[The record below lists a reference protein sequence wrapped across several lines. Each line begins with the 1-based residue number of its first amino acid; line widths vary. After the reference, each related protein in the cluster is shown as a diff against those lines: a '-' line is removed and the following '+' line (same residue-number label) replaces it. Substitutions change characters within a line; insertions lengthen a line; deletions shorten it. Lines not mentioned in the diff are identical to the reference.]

1 MASHAFNDLGSK
13 SRSDLYLRKDTSNLT
28 ERITAQSKFKITQLR
43 IERLIKCIISHSKRY
58 SCLTYNNKNSQITWP
73 CSKSVDHPHSHPTPT
88 RHSSLLKAFKSAKL
102 THSFQTMHV
111 EVIFEK
117 LHKRCNT
124 EEKIRMSVVWAIS
137 MTLSKTAVSP
147 VLWYWIYC
155 SLALNHR
162 YVFLFPYSLIKS
174 YGTINIELFKDVL
187 LINFIYLVN
196 AFESMA

>member
-1 MASHAFNDLGSK
+1 
-13 SRSDLYLRKDTSNLT
+13 
-28 ERITAQSKFKITQLR
+28 
-43 IERLIKCIISHSKRY
+43 
-58 SCLTYNNKNSQITWP
+58 
-73 CSKSVDHPHSHPTPT
+73 
-88 RHSSLLKAFKSAKL
+88 
-102 THSFQTMHV
+102 
-111 EVIFEK
+111 
-117 LHKRCNT
+117 
-124 EEKIRMSVVWAIS
+124 

-147 VLWYWIYC
+147 VLWHWIYC